1 MIDTSII
8 EEYLNGKSLS
18 FLSKKLGIS
27 TAKLKKELQNK
38 GIKIRTRNEQ
48 NKYNPQNQR
57 KYKINDLYF
66 STQNPNMA
74 YLLGFYAADGC
85 VYSNNNGIKLTLA
98 SIDREFLV
106 TINKLLESNYPI
118 RDYETQQGY
127 KNSELR
133 FSSFQIKSDFSKY
146 NIVPKKTYNYKF
158 PNNLKKEFY
167 RDFIRGY
174 FDGDGS
180 ISTAGKN
187 AIRWQ
192 LCSHEKDVLEKIV
205 LFFQEEGIEKVNIQ
219 KYSGKELYY
228 IQYSSVAT
236 RKIYNIL
243 YYKGCLCLPRKLI
256 KYQSLMK

>member
-48 NKYNPQNQR
+48 YKYNPQNQR

-133 FSSFQIKSDFSKY
+133 FSSFQI
-146 NIVPKKTYNYKF
+146 
-158 PNNLKKEFY
+158 
-167 RDFIRGY
+167 
-174 FDGDGS
+174 
-180 ISTAGKN
+180 
-187 AIRWQ
+187 
-192 LCSHEKDVLEKIV
+192 
-205 LFFQEEGIEKVNIQ
+205 
-219 KYSGKELYY
+219 
-228 IQYSSVAT
+228 
-236 RKIYNIL
+236 
-243 YYKGCLCLPRKLI
+243 
-256 KYQSLMK
+256 